1 MRTAVTLA
9 GNADKLV
16 FTPDISTENTTARVA
31 EMCGKA
37 IFSER
42 YVKSINL
49 GTSVNIHVSENSNSL
64 HQKSDRDRLGPA
76 FIFVSLSRTFRIY
89 LSNSPRL
96 ELTRTERLEHPSLV
110 YELKH
115 TPKYL
120 V

>member
-37 IFSER
+37 IISEK
-42 YVKSINL
+42 YVMSIKL
-49 GTSVNIHVSENSNSL
+49 GTSVNIHVSENSNGL
-64 HQKSDRDRLGPA
+64 HQKSDCDRLGSA
-76 FIFVSLSRTFRIY
+76 FIFVSSSRTLRIY

-96 ELTRTERLEHPSLV
+96 E
-110 YELKH
+110 
-115 TPKYL
+115 
-120 V
+120 